1 MGAVKLKLSEWQSK
15 FMQECYNDEFVIAN
29 CAISSGKTRVLA
41 MWIVMQSIQHK
52 GMRSIM
58 IAQTFRSLKLVLTRE
73 IEVIC
78 QILNIKYTL
87 NRSEYIFHFSNGSVI
102 FSFSAE
108 NPSAI
113 LGMSEIDTLVI
124 DESSYVNETIYN
136 YARDRMRGGKF
147 KPKVRLISSPQN
159 GDVSN
164 WFIELVKRYPQCVL
178 HATLFDNPFVSDEF
192 KAEMVERYREGS
204 NLYRQQI
211 LAEILDTD
219 SEDALI
225 NLSDFKYSV
234 KNIEAPFYIGIDMG
248 GGVGGDFSSIV
259 VRNNH
264 QVILIK
270 KWNNL
275 DSSAFLHEVK
285 KVLNEYTAKY
295 TFIDNTGGYGIAV
308 YDQLKIAYKN
318 VIPVNFG
325 ERAIRN
331 DIYANQRAEMYVNT
345 ATAIR
350 NGFNIG
356 IDNLELKDELRAQ
369 RQIIN
374 NSGKLALKSK
384 EEVKKIVGRS
394 PDVAD
399 ALALSFCKK
408 EIVIKTATATDVDA
422 MINRLSN
429 NFLR

>member
-1 MGAVKLKLSEWQSK
+1 MGAVKLQLSEWQSR
-15 FMQECYNDEFVIAN
+15 FMQERYNDELVIAN

-41 MWIVMQSIQHK
+41 MWIVLQSIQHK

-73 IEVIC
+73 IELIC
-78 QILNIKYTL
+78 QTLNIKYTL
-87 NRSEYIFHFSNGSVI
+87 NRSEYIFYFSNGSVI
-102 FSFSAE
+102 FGFSSE

-136 YARDRMRGGKF
+136 YARDRMRGCKY

-159 GDVSN
+159 EEVSN
-164 WFIELVKRYPQCVL
+164 WFIELVKRYPKCVL
-178 HATLFDNPFVSDEF
+178 HATLFDNPFVTDEF

-234 KNIEAPFYIGIDMG
+234 KNIEAPFYVGIDMG

-259 VRNNH
+259 VRNDY

-308 YDQLKIAYKN
+308 YDQLKIVYKN
-318 VIPVNFG
+318 IIPVNFG
-325 ERAIRN
+325 DRAIRN
-331 DIYANQRAEMYVNT
+331 DVYANQRAEMYVNT
-345 ATAIR
+345 AIAIR

-384 EEVKKIVGRS
+384 EEVKKIIGRS

-408 EIVIKTATATDVDA
+408 EIVIKTASSTDVDA
-422 MINRLSN
+422 MMNRLSN
-429 NFLR
+429 NFMW

>member
-1 MGAVKLKLSEWQSK
+1 MGAVKLQLSEWQSR
-15 FMQECYNDEFVIAN
+15 FMQERYNDELVIAN

-41 MWIVMQSIQHK
+41 MWIVLQSIQHK

-73 IEVIC
+73 IELIC
-78 QILNIKYTL
+78 QTLNIKYTL
-87 NRSEYIFHFSNGSVI
+87 NRSEYIFYFSNGSVI
-102 FSFSAE
+102 FGFSSE

-136 YARDRMRGGKF
+136 YARDRMRGSKY

-159 GDVSN
+159 EEVSN
-164 WFIELVKRYPQCVL
+164 WFIELVKRYPKCVL
-178 HATLFDNPFVSDEF
+178 HATLFDNPFVTDEF

-234 KNIEAPFYIGIDMG
+234 KNIEAPFYVGIDMG

-259 VRNNH
+259 VRNDY

-308 YDQLKIAYKN
+308 YDQLKIVYKN
-318 VIPVNFG
+318 IIPVNFG
-325 ERAIRN
+325 DRAIRN
-331 DIYANQRAEMYVNT
+331 DVYANQRAEMYVNT
-345 ATAIR
+345 AIAIR

-384 EEVKKIVGRS
+384 EEVKKIIGRS

-408 EIVIKTATATDVDA
+408 EIVIKTASSTDVDA
-422 MINRLSN
+422 MMNRLSN
-429 NFLR
+429 NFMW